1 MPTERITAAFD
12 RAKADKRAVLVSY
25 LMAGDPDLETSYEA
39 LCALRDNGADIIE
52 LGAPFTDPM
61 ADGPAIQRAGL
72 RALAAKTKLT
82 DVLALIARFRE
93 SDQTTPIIIMGYA
106 NPVHSMAMA
115 LLRKRPTRRVS
126 MARSSW
132 TCHRKKMVRCG
143 KNTQNTASR

>member
-1 MPTERITAAFD
+1 MPTERITAAFE
-12 RAKADKRAVLVSY
+12 RAKAEKRAVLVSY
-25 LMAGDPDLETSYEA
+25 LMAGDPDLETSYQS

-72 RALAAKTKLT
+72 RSLAAKTTLR

-106 NPVHSMAMA
+106 NPVHAMGYGVFA
-115 LLRKRPTRRVS
+115 EAAHKAGVDGTIIVDLPPEED
-126 MARSSW
+126 AP
-132 TCHRKKMVRCG
+132 CG
-143 KNTQNTASR
+143 KNTRNTASR